1 MIKIL
6 MMKKLPLTLFLFSIW
21 STVIFG
27 QLDANSLMGLPT
39 ATDMAEING
48 IASPQIGSIVY
59 NLGDEEIYRYTGV
72 TNGWLAATDDQLD
85 SEVNLATPIDVDQSG
100 EAAPTAETN
109 VQEVIQAIAPITSGA
124 ARVFYPP
131 SIEVPVAT
139 NGTFTLNL
147 YTQYTAQF
155 SSPTATSPSAPNIPV
170 YAANEL
176 HYYVT
181 FADPSVFNTSSM
193 SIDAN
198 GVLTYTVIGQPV
210 DFNTLINVV
219 FVVK

>member
-1 MIKIL
+1 
-6 MMKKLPLTLFLFSIW
+6 MKKLLPLITLSFILSAGMYAQIG
-21 STVIFG
+21 TG
-27 QLDANSLMGLPT
+27 DAAALMGLPT
-39 ATDMAEING
+39 ATDLAEINAIIG
-48 IASPQIGSIVY
+48 PSIGSVVF
-59 NLGDEEIYRYTGV
+59 NLNDQEIYRFTSTG
-72 TNGWLAATDDQLD
+72 WQRSTDDQLD
-85 SEVNLATPIDVDQSG
+85 SEVNLATPIDVDESG
-100 EAAPTAETN
+100 ETTPTLETN

-131 SIEVPVAT
+131 SIEVLVAT

-155 SSPTATSPSAPNIPV
+155 SSPTASSPSAPAIPI

-181 FADPSVFNTSSM
+181 FADPLVFNTGTM

-198 GVLTYTVIGQPV
+198 GVLTYTVIGQPA
-210 DFNTLINVV
+210 DYNALINVV